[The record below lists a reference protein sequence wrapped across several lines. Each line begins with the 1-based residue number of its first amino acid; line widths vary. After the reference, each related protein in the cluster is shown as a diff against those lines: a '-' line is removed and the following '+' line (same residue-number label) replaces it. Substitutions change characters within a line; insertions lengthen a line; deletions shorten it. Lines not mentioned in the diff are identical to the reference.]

1 MLTVTDDAKVHL
13 ANLLEHN
20 EVPDGTAVRL
30 VVAEQG
36 LAMTTDSPGD
46 QDATFDHDGRTVL
59 VMENEIAEQLDG
71 RTLDVEQTDDGTELK
86 VS

>member
-1 MLTVTDDAKVHL
+1 MLTVTQDAKAHL

-20 EVPDGTAVRL
+20 NVPDGTAVRL

-36 LAMTTDSPGD
+36 LAMTTDSPGNE
-46 QDATFDHDGRTVL
+46 DATFDHEGRTVL
-59 VMENEIAEQLDG
+59 VMENDIAEQLDG
-71 RTLDVEQTDDGTELK
+71 RTLDVEETDDGAELK